1 MCASQQLTTK
11 SLLIQLSH
19 ETLFLYFLQFHRILL
34 YSKATIFPNI
44 CIYVFG
50 LEYKISL
57 SNCFK
62 QMCPSVFVAVLFHY
76 CVHIPPAFPYCP
88 FVFGGKCRCFFLF
101 VFFLSPYVFEYA
113 FAFLFVHVHIVL
125 EFEYFD
131 SSVHKDDT
139 VLSWNI
145 CLSLVRD
152 STSKFS

>member
-101 VFFLSPYVFEYA
+101 VFFCLLMSLSMPLLS
-113 FAFLFVHVHIVL
+113 FLCMYIL
-125 EFEYFD
+125 
-131 SSVHKDDT
+131 
-139 VLSWNI
+139 
-145 CLSLVRD
+145 CLSLNILIHLFIRMIQYYPGIFVCH
-152 STSKFS
+152 